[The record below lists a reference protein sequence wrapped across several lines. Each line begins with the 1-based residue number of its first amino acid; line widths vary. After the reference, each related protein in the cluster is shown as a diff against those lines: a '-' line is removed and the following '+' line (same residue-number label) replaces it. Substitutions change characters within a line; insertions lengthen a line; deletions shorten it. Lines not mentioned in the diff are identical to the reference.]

1 MHHEDMC
8 LRIEKVQQTIKK
20 TQEVVKKWIEQ
31 NNILIDKGNT
41 SIVDINKLQQRVVEI
56 QWDVDELTKNKLDI
70 KMSENQTGSIKRDL
84 FSLIT

>member
-70 KMSENQTGSIKRDL
+70 KMSEN
-84 FSLIT
+84 